1 MMDKW
6 QEYQHLLSR
15 IRRGAE
21 YLDNP
26 LLRQE
31 AYEKGMQLYDLLC
44 ERLERLKEELE

>member
-26 LLRQE
+26 LIRPEDYQ
-31 AYEKGMQLYDLLC
+31 KGMQLYDLLC
-44 ERLERLKEELE
+44 SKLEEIKEELE

>member
-6 QEYQHLLSR
+6 EEYQHLLER

-26 LLRQE
+26 LIRLEDYQ
-31 AYEKGMQLYDLLC
+31 KGMKLYELLC
-44 ERLERLKEELE
+44 ERLEQLKEELE